1 MGPMDS
7 GRACAMDKSEKSQR
21 TSDSAWAECLQP
33 KEEKPPDES
42 RALTTPDE
50 SLPSVPPSFGR
61 PTFERRRSRST
72 GEQQNTRADKL
83 WAQQRHDL
91 K

>member
-50 SLPSVPPSFGR
+50 SLPSVPRPSVLR
-61 PTFERRRSRST
+61 PSDFRE
-72 GEQQNTRADKL
+72 EEKPIDWRAAEHTDGQIVGPT
-83 WAQQRHDL
+83 AT
-91 K
+91 